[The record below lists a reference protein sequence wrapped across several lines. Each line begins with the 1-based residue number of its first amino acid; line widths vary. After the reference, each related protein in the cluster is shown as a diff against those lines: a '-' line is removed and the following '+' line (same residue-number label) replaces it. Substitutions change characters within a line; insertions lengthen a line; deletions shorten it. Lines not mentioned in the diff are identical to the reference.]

1 MMNRSHTQP
10 DAQSQSGPNV
20 LLASALTPGSAKAE
34 PTPLSRAREGW
45 FEPDGSNRGESP
57 NTDLHFARVKQCSR
71 FRRVLCRLILVMGF
85 GSVAQADPRIPEFGV
100 GAGYYGWI
108 GIGGHVN
115 VENILAPGVGIRTRG
130 GLNGVE
136 ITGLLRLEIL
146 YGFSGFVTLGGGYN
160 VPIGQPVVVGSLGL
174 EYRPEFAS
182 EFSIW
187 TEYTSY
193 WSPTNITNGT
203 VTAFGLSYW
212 FRQ

>member
-1 MMNRSHTQP
+1 MMRPVFSRFRQ
-10 DAQSQSGPNV
+10 V
-20 LLASALTPGSAKAE
+20 LLALICVSSVGS
-34 PTPLSRAREGW
+34 
-45 FEPDGSNRGESP
+45 
-57 NTDLHFARVKQCSR
+57 
-71 FRRVLCRLILVMGF
+71 I
-85 GSVAQADPRIPEFGV
+85 AQADPNTPDPTIPEFGV
-100 GAGYYGWI
+100 GAGFYGWI
-108 GIGGHVN
+108 GIGGHVI
-115 VENILAPGVGIRTRG
+115 VENILAPGVGLRVRG
-130 GLNGVE
+130 GLEGVE

-160 VPIGQPVVVGSLGL
+160 VPIGQPVVAGSLGL
-174 EYRPEFAS
+174 EYRPEFAP